1 MPDSSHTRAAI
12 PQSVEPLYDLTV
24 VTVCRNVLPE
34 LQKTLPSVLAQKAKG
49 SLSIEHLI
57 IDGASTDG
65 TPAWLEARKAGGE
78 IEAYLSEPDKGIYDA
93 MNKGIALARGRVIT
107 FMNAGDTY
115 ADEDIVCCVRPLLE
129 NTAKSAVGAA
139 LYLEADGS
147 LLYQLSPQLSRAYI
161 DIIGCHQAYFFDTA
175 ATRAIGGYDDGAFRS
190 AADLELMNAM
200 MRQFGAPYCTDT
212 VVAHFYMGGYSENC
226 WEKRR
231 HEFVE
236 IQYRSW
242 EQIQER
248 CRKEPDFTDMI
259 TAMLARHCLLLGNG
273 TAIRGEHDGR
283 VQAQLQHMIATHAR
297 PKPLLLRRLLLKLA
311 LKTAFAE
318 TSARRLKVLLL
329 HIVDYL
335 CAADIHNPLFPNP
348 AIGRRRKA
356 LPQALL
362 HSLVCRFV
370 IRNR

>member
-1 MPDSSHTRAAI
+1 MSVSPIGKMPQFFL
-12 PQSVEPLYDLTV
+12 PVYDLTI
-24 VTVCRNVLPE
+24 VTVCRNVLQE
-34 LQKTLPSVLAQKAKG
+34 LQKTLPSILAQKAKG
-49 SLSIEHLI
+49 SLRIEHLI

-65 TPAWLEARKAGGE
+65 TTEWLEEMKRQGN
-78 IEAYLSEPDKGIYDA
+78 IDDYLSEPDTGIYDA

-115 ADEDIVCCVRPLLE
+115 AEEDIACCVRPILE

-139 LYLEADGS
+139 LYLKADGR
-147 LLYQLSPQLSRAYI
+147 LLYTLEPQLSRAYI

-175 ATRAIGGYDDGAFRS
+175 ATRAIGGYDDRAFRS

-200 MRQFGAPYCTDT
+200 MRQFGAPYCTET
-212 VVAHFYMGGYSENC
+212 VVAHFYIGGYSENC

-242 EQIQER
+242 AQIQER
-248 CRKEPDFTDMI
+248 CRKNPDFTDMI

-273 TAIRGEHDGR
+273 TAIRGEHDDR
-283 VQAQLQHMIATHAR
+283 VQAQLQQMIATHAR
-297 PKPLLLRRLLLKLA
+297 PNSLLFRRLLLKLA

-318 TSARRLKVLLL
+318 TPYHRLKVLLL
-329 HIVDYL
+329 RIVDYL

-348 AIGRRRKA
+348 AVGHRRKA

-370 IRNR
+370 IRNK